1 MRLSLF
7 VAALTVLILT
17 VPARAESLDQQLANL
32 KSDVAALNQT
42 LFELEE
48 DILHPANTQVAVYL
62 SIDAS
67 EGFSL
72 DSVELQIDGRQA
84 VSHLY
89 TERERQA
96 LSRGGVQRLY
106 LGNLPA
112 GEHTLSAVLN
122 GQGTDSHYFR
132 KQSEFRISKSGD
144 QAQYQLVV
152 NADQPGREPSFELR
166 EWQ

>member
-1 MRLSLF
+1 MRLPLF
-7 VAALTVLILT
+7 VAALSLLVLTSSL
-17 VPARAESLDQQLANL
+17 RAESLDQQIADL
-32 KSDVAALNQT
+32 KGDVAALNQT

-62 SIDAS
+62 SVDAG

-96 LSRGGVQRLY
+96 LARGGVQRLY

-122 GQGTDSHYFR
+122 GQGDDSHYFR
-132 KQSEFRISKSGD
+132 KKSEFRISKGSD

-152 NADQPGREPSFELR
+152 DADQPGREPTFELQ